1 MKISKL
7 GLSVVGILLTYT
19 ALSWAMEL
27 KEVEVTG
34 SGYTRQ
40 EAVYAAL
47 IEAVRQ
53 VNGVEVA
60 SETQTCFSYKEFSQ
74 SVDGVENQGAAAEN
88 DVSKNIRSKAKGY
101 IERYEILDSG
111 QFGGHWDVTLL
122 AYIPKYKTPGIS
134 PNSRRK
140 IAILPFRA
148 TNLSYHFH
156 GQSVPASMISK
167 MFTQKMVTEITQTR
181 RFTVLDRE
189 YMEEFLSEKNMI
201 LSGDAPVSEQIK
213 IGQLLGVD
221 YLLIGTITNFEQ
233 KQKPYTIRITGETGI
248 NLSASFTADYRI
260 VVMATRQIKWS
271 DSVTVFLG
279 HEEIEQM
286 VPTLDPDE
294 IQQQMLIL
302 GAKLIIHKAMEN
314 IYPIRIVEVQHTGDI
329 VLNQG
334 GVTLKQGEILDI
346 YSLGEKI
353 DDPYTKES
361 LGSSELWVAS
371 VEISRVIPKM
381 SYAKIIKGDSKL
393 IQKGQICRRQP
404 DINNL
409 ELPKKPGRTSDV
421 QSTESGGVVLPF
433 D

>member
-1 MKISKL
+1 MKIFKF
-7 GLSVVGILLTYT
+7 GLALAGLMLACS
-19 ALSWAMEL
+19 ALSWAVEL

-60 SETQTCFSYKEFSQ
+60 SETQTRFSYKEFSQ
-74 SVDGVENQGAAAEN
+74 SVNGVENQGTAAEN
-88 DVSKNIRSKAKGY
+88 DVSKNIGSRAKGY

-111 QFGGHWDVTLL
+111 QLGGQWDVTLL
-122 AYIPKYKTPGIS
+122 VYIPEYKTPGIS
-134 PNSRRK
+134 PHNRRK
-140 IAILPFRA
+140 IAIFPFRA
-148 TNLSYHFH
+148 MNLSYHSLDK
-156 GQSVPASMISK
+156 SVPASVISRI
-167 MFTQKMVTEITQTR
+167 FTQKLVTEITQTR

-189 YMEEFLSEKNMI
+189 YMEEYLSEKNMI
-201 LSGDAPVSEQIK
+201 LSGDAPVSEQMK
-213 IGQLLGVD
+213 IGQVLGVD

-233 KQKPYTIRITGETGI
+233 KQTPYTIQVTGETGI
-248 NLSASFTADYRI
+248 DLSASFTADYRI

-271 DSVTVFLG
+271 DSVTLSLG
-279 HEEIEQM
+279 HEDIEQL
-286 VPTLDPDE
+286 VPNHDPDE
-294 IQQQMLIL
+294 IQQQMLML
-302 GAKLIIHKAMEN
+302 GAKQIIHKAMEN
-314 IYPIRIVEVQHTGDI
+314 IYPIRIVEMQHNGNI

-334 GVTLKQGEILDI
+334 GVTLKQGDI
-346 YSLGEKI
+346 FDVYRLGEKI
-353 DDPYTKES
+353 IDPYTNES
-361 LGSSELWVAS
+361 LGSSELWIAS

-381 SYAKIIKGDSKL
+381 SYAKIIKGDSSL

-404 DINNL
+404 DVKNSQL
-409 ELPKKPGRTSDV
+409 QGTPGRSTDV